1 MQRYYLCIDQKTF
14 FATVECV
21 ERGLDPFSTNLVVAD
36 PERGPG
42 AICLAVS
49 PKMKMLGVKNRSR
62 IFEIPKS
69 IDYIVAVPRMK
80 KYIDYAANRG
90 WIFGDFMDK
99 LQGLLSSGQAFAIF
113 SVPLTLI
120 L

>member
-1 MQRYYLCIDQKTF
+1 MQRYYMCIDQKTF

-49 PKMKMLGVKNRSR
+49 PALKSFGIPGRARLFEVISRVK
-62 IFEIPKS
+62 EINKE
-69 IDYIVAVPRMK
+69 K
-80 KYIDYAANRG
+80 H
-90 WIFGDFMDK
+90 K
-99 LQGLLSSGQAFAIF
+99 LHY
-113 SVPLTLI
+113 
-120 L
+120 

>member
-1 MQRYYLCIDQKTF
+1 MFAIKKERCYNVKVRNGGIKMQRYYMCIDQKTF

-49 PKMKMLGVKNRSR
+49 PKMKM
-62 IFEIPKS
+62 
-69 IDYIVAVPRMK
+69 
-80 KYIDYAANRG
+80 
-90 WIFGDFMDK
+90 
-99 LQGLLSSGQAFAIF
+99 
-113 SVPLTLI
+113 
-120 L
+120 